1 MTAFTDP
8 VYWWHTCKTTNNRK
22 RKYAMNRAPVH
33 FAIKI
38 VFATLFIIWLL
49 AAIDKVSA
57 EEEYAVPNSGSPYT
71 NLKDVEVGG
80 IVHIPTGVQVTQ
92 DQMVE
97 MASHSRVIY
106 IGETHDNLEAH
117 RAQLETIQ
125 KLAQKFP
132 GKVAVGME
140 MFRRSAQP
148 DLGRWSRGELPVK
161 EFKKLFHNN
170 WGPGFAVYRPIFDF
184 AREHSIPLLGL
195 KSSRETE
202 AEFRKEES
210 AGSQDLFPELDETDP
225 YHKAY
230 SLSVFG
236 GHEDHA
242 EALAKPY
249 RMLLLWE
256 ETMAQ
261 TVAEFLQNENFSDW
275 KLVVLAGGFHVQ
287 YGFGI
292 PKRAFR
298 RVPHAYSIILPTVT
312 ELPAEL
318 KDREMDVKHI
328 SIPLYSADFAWKLEY
343 KVLPEGK
350 VRLGVQLKEE
360 ESGVSVQAVGKS
372 SNAGRAGIQAGDILL
387 ALNGEAIDDVED
399 LIERLKTFDFGDRAA
414 IQFRRGGETREVEV
428 VFAEPSP

>member
-1 MTAFTDP
+1 
-8 VYWWHTCKTTNNRK
+8 
-22 RKYAMNRAPVH
+22 MNRAPVY
-33 FAIKI
+33 FAVK
-38 VFATLFIIWLL
+38 VVLATLFFFWIL
-49 AAIDKVSA
+49 AVVKKVSA
-57 EEEYAVPNSGSPYT
+57 EEYAVPHSGSPYAD
-71 NLKDVEVGG
+71 LKEIEVGG
-80 IVHIPTGVQVTQ
+80 IVHLPTGVQVTE

-97 MASHSRVIY
+97 MVSSSRVIY

-117 RAQLETIQ
+117 RAQLQVIR
-125 KLAQKFP
+125 KLTQKFP
-132 GKVAVGME
+132 GKVALGME

-148 DLGRWSRGELPVK
+148 DLDRWGKGELSEK

-184 AREHSIPLLGL
+184 ARKRSIPLLGL
-195 KSSRETE
+195 KSSRDTET
-202 AEFRKEES
+202 EFRKEEG
-210 AGSQDLFPELDETDP
+210 AGSPDLFPELDESDP

-242 EALAKPY
+242 EALQKPY

-261 TVAEFLQNENFSDW
+261 TVAEFLQNESFRDW

-298 RVPHAYSIILPTVT
+298 RIPHAYSIILPTVT

-318 KDREMDVKHI
+318 KDREMDVKHV
-328 SIPLYSADFAWKLEY
+328 SIPLYSADFAWKLDY

-372 SNAGRAGIQAGDILL
+372 SNAERAGIQAGDTLL
-387 ALNGEAIDDVED
+387 ALNGEAIDGVED
-399 LIERLKTFDFGDRAA
+399 LIERLKTFEFGD
-414 IQFRRGGETREVEV
+414 QTTLQLRRGEEALEVDV
-428 VFAEPSP
+428 VFAEPSN